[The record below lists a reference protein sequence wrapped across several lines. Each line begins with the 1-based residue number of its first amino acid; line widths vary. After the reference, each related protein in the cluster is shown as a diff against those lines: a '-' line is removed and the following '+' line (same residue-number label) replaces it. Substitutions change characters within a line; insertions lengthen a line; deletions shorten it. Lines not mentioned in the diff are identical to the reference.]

1 MGNEA
6 EVRSAASI
14 VGPFEEYRLIV
25 DGYSVPCAEAKE
37 NDGGTVT
44 FIMDKRLAWTI
55 PAGAFADVA
64 HLVATAYALGLGL
77 PCAPQADGLG
87 DHAESYVRQLERVPA
102 MLRPSRMHE
111 IGSVQTGEAEPDDDP
126 RA

>member
-1 MGNEA
+1 MTEQP
-6 EVRSAASI
+6 SAASI

-25 DGYSVPCAEAKE
+25 DGYSVPCAEARE

-44 FIMDKRLAWTI
+44 FILDKRLAWTI
-55 PAGAFADVA
+55 PAGAFEDVA

-87 DHAESYVRQLERVPA
+87 DQAESYARQLERVPS
-102 MLRPSRMHE
+102 MLRPSRMFE
-111 IGSVQTGEAEPDDDP
+111 IGSVQTGEAESDDDP